1 MRGMSLC
8 NKGFI
13 LALFAA
19 ACLFC
24 LLFYTQK
31 SIFNNAQVVAASDPD
46 DASSLQ
52 TDINTLVIGY
62 LANHIK
68 RNKES
73 ELLQTNLSE
82 QELIARLLDDSAPLA
97 TRKLDAWRLAVLGTD
112 NAKQALLAVLQ
123 NGSAA
128 MRAIV
133 AEMLGHSRW
142 PEVPEILGRLLLE
155 KNPLITRGAVSGL
168 ALLGDKK
175 SISILRNALLSGT
188 ADEALRNFIASRLG
202 DMQTAEALAALKAA
216 FSAPSL
222 PTETLRN
229 IVASLGKFPFKE
241 TADIFRQTLADPSLS
256 AEFKAEAT
264 ESLIKAGKGSLAF
277 LNELAADH
285 TDSKIRAS
293 AAWAAGAHPNTG
305 NLGGELAALL
315 QSEAND
321 EVRRRLYEAMMRQTD
336 IPAASLLNQA
346 LAETGT
352 ATRVAAANMLAM
364 ALQQSDADSALQ
376 QSYDERVVPQLLD
389 TALSDASLNL
399 RYRAV
404 FALARAGTGTAV
416 GALQTIE
423 RQGDPQ
429 IAGLAGR
436 KVANLSH

>member
-8 NKGFI
+8 NKGII

-19 ACLFC
+19 ACLFS

-31 SIFNNAQVVAASDPD
+31 SIFNNAQVAASDPD

-62 LANHIK
+62 LADHIK

-73 ELLQTNLSE
+73 ELLQTDLSE
-82 QELIARLLDDSAPLA
+82 QELIARFLDESAPLA

-112 NAKQALLAVLQ
+112 NAKQALLSVLQ

-142 PEVPEILGRLLLE
+142 PEVPDILGRLLSE
-155 KNPLITRGAVSGL
+155 ENPLIARGAVSGL
-168 ALLGDKK
+168 VLFGGKQ
-175 SISILRNALLSGT
+175 SVSILRNALLAET
-188 ADEALRNFIASRLG
+188 TDPALRSFIASRLG
-202 DMQTAEALAALKAA
+202 DIQTAEALAALKTA

-222 PTETLRN
+222 PEETLRN
-229 IVASLGKFPFKE
+229 LVASLGKFPFKE
-241 TADIFRQTLADPSLS
+241 TADLFRQTLADPSLS

-277 LNELAADH
+277 LNDLAADH
-285 TDSKIRAS
+285 ADPKIRAS

-305 NLGGELAALL
+305 NLGGQLAPLL

-376 QSYDERVVPQLLD
+376 RSYDARVVPQLLD

-429 IAGLAGR
+429 IADLAAR
-436 KVANLSH
+436 KVATLSH